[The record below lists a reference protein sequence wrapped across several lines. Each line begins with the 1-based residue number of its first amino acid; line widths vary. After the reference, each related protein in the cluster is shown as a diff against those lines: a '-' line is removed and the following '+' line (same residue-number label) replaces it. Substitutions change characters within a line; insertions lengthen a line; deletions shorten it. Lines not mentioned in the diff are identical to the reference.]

1 MDPPPEFPPIPHLD
15 EGLDWSYSMR
25 REMQEII
32 PGLYLGP
39 YSSAMRSKC
48 EYLLTNNITHI
59 ICIRQAVEAHFIRPN
74 FPETF
79 KYMVLDIADAAT
91 ENIIQHFAKVKKF
104 LDDCWLSGGK
114 ALIHGNAGISRSA
127 AVVIAFIME
136 KYGLTYKRAFL
147 LVQRKRF
154 CINPNE
160 GFAQQLKEYEPI
172 YQAKRVLQNGQTSQQ
187 TGKLKRHFEDVDND
201 DYSSPPDIERM
212 DCSGYAEN
220 GSLT

>member
-1 MDPPPEFPPIPHLD
+1 
-15 EGLDWSYSMR
+15 MR

-39 YSSAMRSKC
+39 YSAAMRSKC
-48 EYLLTNNITHI
+48 GYLLENKVTHI
-59 ICIRQAVEAHFIRPN
+59 VCIRQSVEAHFIRPN

-79 KYMVLDIADAAT
+79 KYMVLDIADSAT
-91 ENIIQHFAKVKKF
+91 ENIIQHFSKVKKF
-104 LDDCWLSGGK
+104 LDECCSSGGR

-136 KYGLTYKRAFL
+136 KYGLSYKHAFS

-160 GFAQQLKEYEPI
+160 GFAHQLKEYEPI

-187 TGKLKRHFEDVDND
+187 TGKLKRPFDDVDD
-201 DYSSPPDIERM
+201 DDCSSQHNTEHM
-212 DCSGYAEN
+212 DCSDYSEN